1 MLVPQ
6 VKQKIYEYFRQKL
19 GFLDLNRWQFLAMVR
34 LPEVEQKVPVIAAA
48 RGNYLL
54 LLIYLLMITLIIIVI
69 ILIVII
75 IIVIIIIVIIVI
87 MIMIISGVIA

>member
-54 LLIYLLMITLIIIVI
+54 LLIYLLMITLIRIVI
-69 ILIVII
+69 III
-75 IIVIIIIVIIVI
+75 SVIIVIIIIIIIIIII
-87 MIMIISGVIA
+87 MIL

>member
-54 LLIYLLMITLIIIVI
+54 LLIYLLMITLIR
-69 ILIVII
+69 IVII
-75 IIVIIIIVIIVI
+75 IISVIIVI
-87 MIMIISGVIA
+87 VTMIFILKIRLTW